1 MKKIDLPNDCALVLQ
16 QVYEN
21 GEEDFAGLVDSLRFS
36 PGHVAHV
43 VQELAKK
50 RLIVSRNAGY
60 GIWIRLSAEGKRFIR
75 IMWPEAMSLQS

>member
-1 MKKIDLPNDCALVLQ
+1 MKTIELPHDCALVLQ
-16 QVYEN
+16 QVHEN

-43 VQELAKK
+43 VQELARK

-60 GIWIRLSAEGKRFIR
+60 GIWIRLSAEGKRLMGT
-75 IMWPEAMSLQS
+75 MWPEAMATI